1 MAALLVTVGM
11 GPYPFDRLLTA
22 ITPLCAYHDVFAQTG
37 TSGVVPPCPHAPYV
51 PLDEFRRRLTE
62 ADMVITHAGATVR
75 LIQRLGRLPIAV
87 PRLFHRGEAPDDSQT
102 AFLRAE
108 EQRGRVHAVWET
120 EALPDA
126 VAAHPRHLLSPLP
139 PPTPAD
145 EVRAVMA
152 GICARLLDG
161 RRL

>member
-1 MAALLVTVGM
+1 MAAILVTVGM

-22 ITPLCAYHDVFAQTG
+22 VGPLCAYHDVFAQTG
-37 TSGVVPPCPHAPYV
+37 ASAVVPPCPHAPYV

-62 ADMVITHAGATVR
+62 ADIVITHAGATVR
-75 LIQRLGRLPIAV
+75 LVQRSGQVPIVV

-108 EQRGRVHAVWET
+108 EQRGRVHAVWDPDG
-120 EALPDA
+120 LPDA
-126 VAAHPRHLLSPLP
+126 VAAHRRRLPSPLP

-145 EVRAVMA
+145 EVRATMA
-152 GICARLLDG
+152 GICARLLEG
-161 RRL
+161 RR